1 MLPGGSGS
9 TVAVSVKHSIR
20 VTLARKEGASVS
32 MENCANISDS
42 LPNLDSPLQH
52 CGVLSRLLGD
62 STQLTLTRTLII
74 FWQFKLV
81 FACNG

>member
-1 MLPGGSGS
+1 MLPGGSGN
-9 TVAVSVKHSIR
+9 TVAVSVKHSIP

-52 CGVLSRLLGD
+52 CGEEFVTTAR
-62 STQLTLTRTLII
+62 
-74 FWQFKLV
+74 
-81 FACNG
+81 